1 MFELLYQQAYA
12 LKWKHLA
19 ALLEMFN
26 PQTRRSPTEKVLKE
40 LIDEE
45 YVFYD
50 SEVEG
55 LRLSPN
61 WQGLIQSFLES
72 KVAVSIE
79 APRVQEMES
88 VLSLYYLPNHRHMLV
103 LIHLGQDED
112 SLVEAAISDTKSSP
126 VKLYEVLGK
135 GLGKT
140 DADQKAEGFDP
151 DHLPEEYQKSYRRAL
166 EKSRLF
172 RVTLHAPDSDD
183 PEDGVL
189 SMFAAF
195 PGSDGRVWLT
205 AMRQKLS
212 KDQRPILV
220 QKLPEKDYERQLTT
234 FFAFFQKQIEQ
245 ER

>member
-1 MFELLYQQAYA
+1 MAELLYKQTYTLQ
-12 LKWKHLA
+12 WKHLA

-26 PQTRRSPTEKVLKE
+26 PQTRRSPTEKILKE

-61 WQGLIQSFLES
+61 WQILIQSFLES

-79 APRVQEMES
+79 APRVQKMDS

-103 LIHLGQDED
+103 LIHLRQDED
-112 SLVEAAISDTKSSP
+112 SLVEAAISGKESSP
-126 VKLYEVLGK
+126 VRLYEMLGWELGK
-135 GLGKT
+135 NDT
-140 DADQKAEGFDP
+140 DLKAESFDT
-151 DHLPEEYQKSYRRAL
+151 DHLPEEYKKSYRRAL
-166 EKSRLF
+166 EKNRLF
-172 RVTLHAPDSDD
+172 RVTLHAPDRDD

-195 PGSDGRVWLT
+195 PSSDSRVWLT

-212 KDQRPILV
+212 KDQHPILV

-234 FFAFFQKQIEQ
+234 FFELFQKQIEQ